1 MSKDDPYLYDDVE
14 VLKNK
19 LNIKNQNQ
27 LENFEA
33 DDVIARF
40 VIAHKNPREINSI
53 FEIKEIHKFLFGH
66 IFEWAGEFRIIN
78 MYKREKILSG
88 FSVDYTPCGYIEEE
102 LAELDKKF
110 QKIDWD
116 FLTNMEKV
124 WFISDIVQELWQIH
138 PFREGNTRTTALF
151 TYLLMKQIGLH
162 LNTEFLGKNAMFF
175 RNSLVLASIGFRSKK
190 EYLLGILTD
199 AVSYLNVD
207 ENKYKTIEG
216 VNCEKYTSSPHTIEK
231 LKTIKD
237 LRDLEK

>member
-1 MSKDDPYLYDDVE
+1 MLSDDPYLFDDIE

-19 LNIKNQNQ
+19 LNIKDSIK
-27 LENFEA
+27 LEKAE
-33 DDVIARF
+33 ARF
-40 VIAHKNPREINSI
+40 VTLMVLALRKENFKISSI
-53 FEIKEIHKFLFGH
+53 FDVKQIHKFIFDP

-151 TYLLMKQIGLH
+151 TYLLMKQVGLH

-216 VNCEKYTSSPHTIEK
+216 VNCEKYTSSPHTIEN